1 VKRSVFLPVGA
12 AALIGAAA
20 IWYSGGLVD
29 TDKLVLR
36 ADDTDI
42 VARGSQIYAENCVS
56 CHGVDLAGQPDWR
69 APGPDGKL
77 PAPPHDATGHTW
89 HHDGGTLFRLT
100 KYGLAELIDD
110 PDYASNMPAYDG
122 TLTDADIIAALS
134 YIKSTW
140 PQDIRARHDAME
152 SQR

>member
-1 VKRSVFLPVGA
+1 VKRSVFTLVGA
-12 AALIGAAA
+12 AALIGAAV

-36 ADDTDI
+36 ADDPDI
-42 VARGSQIYAENCVS
+42 VARGSQIYAENCAS
-56 CHGVDLAGQPDWR
+56 CHGVDLAGQLDWR

-89 HHDGGTLFRLT
+89 HHDGDTLFRLT

-140 PQDIRARHDAME
+140 PQDIRDRHDAME